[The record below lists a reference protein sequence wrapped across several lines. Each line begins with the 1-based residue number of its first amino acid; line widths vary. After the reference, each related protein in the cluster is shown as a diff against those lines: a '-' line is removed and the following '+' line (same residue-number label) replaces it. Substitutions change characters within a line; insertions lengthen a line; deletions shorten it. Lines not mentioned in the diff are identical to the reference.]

1 MTSSETRAG
10 RLLSAE
16 AIAAIP
22 LWLALVP
29 VMVLIVLLVLNVG
42 YFGDRPATATTPAR
56 EYSGFGDDATF
67 GANQIAL
74 LFAAAVAAV
83 CGWFRGT
90 PVSACIA
97 ASTAN
102 IASSLTAIL
111 ILLMIGGLLGT
122 WMISGI
128 IPAMVYYGMQILSPA
143 AFLVLALLI
152 CSVVSVATGSSWTTV
167 GCLGVPLLIIG
178 QSMGFAPAVVA
189 GAVISGAYFG
199 DKISPLSDTTN
210 LAPAMAGTD
219 LYTHVR
225 YMFRT
230 TIPSMT
236 ITIILFAI
244 MNWRADYRDP
254 AAGGAEML
262 ALIDREFNL
271 SPWLFAV
278 PMLVIGMVACRV
290 DPVVSLFVAML
301 LGAAVAVAFQPSVI
315 SRLSQTA
322 VGEPIPALSAEGGEA
337 DANGEGET
345 RLAEAYGW
353 KAYRAAV
360 VAMAKPTRIE
370 TGNRQANELLKGKGM
385 EGMLNTIWLVF
396 CSMCFGGAMEA
407 TGFLQRITQPLV
419 AMARSTGSL
428 VAATASSCVVVNLT
442 ASDQYLAIVVPG
454 RMFRQAYADRGLAP
468 QNLSRTLED
477 AGTVTSPLIPW
488 NTCGATQAAVL
499 GIGAFTYAPYAF
511 FNWISPLMTIT
522 VAFLGIGIAR
532 LATGSD
538 GEGRTQ

>member
-1 MTSSETRAG
+1 VTSSEPRSG
-10 RLLSAE
+10 QLLSAE

-29 VMVLIVLLVLNVG
+29 VLVLIVLLVLNVG
-42 YFGDRPATATTPAR
+42 YFSDGDKFP
-56 EYSGFGDDATF
+56 GFGSDATY

-74 LFAAAVAAV
+74 LAAAAVATV
-83 CGWFRGT
+83 CGVFRGT

-97 ASTAN
+97 ASTVN

-152 CSVVSVATGSSWTTV
+152 CSAVSVATGSSWTTV

-178 QSMGFAPAVVA
+178 QSMGFNPAVVA

-225 YMFRT
+225 YMFWT
-230 TIPSMT
+230 TIPTMT
-236 ITIILFAI
+236 ITLILFAI
-244 MNWRADYRDP
+244 MNWRTEYRDP
-254 AAGGAEML
+254 TAGGAEML

-278 PMLVIGMVACRV
+278 PVLVIGMVACRI
-290 DPVVSLFVAML
+290 DPVVSLFLAMI
-301 LGAAVAVAFQPSVI
+301 LGAAVAVAFQPSVV
-315 SRLSQTA
+315 SRLADTP
-322 VGEPIPALSAEGGEA
+322 VGESMSG
-337 DANGEGET
+337 
-345 RLAEAYGW
+345 LAEPAAGTAPATDSPSSEAYAW

-360 VAMAKPTRIE
+360 LSMAKPSSIS
-370 TGNRQANELLKGKGM
+370 TGNEQADALLSGRGM

-428 VAATASSCVVVNLT
+428 VAATAASCVVVNLT

-454 RMFRQAYADRGLAP
+454 RMFRKAFADRGLAP

-488 NTCGATQAAVL
+488 NTCGATQASVL
-499 GIGAFTYAPYAF
+499 GVAAFTYAPYAF
-511 FNWISPLMTIT
+511 FNWISPLMTILI
-522 VAFLGIGIAR
+522 AYLGIGIAR
-532 LATGSD
+532 IAIRNGKSD
-538 GEGRTQ
+538 Q

>member
-1 MTSSETRAG
+1 MSQTEVRSGQLMSD
-10 RLLSAE
+10 E
-16 AIAAIP
+16 AVAAIP
-22 LWLALVP
+22 LWLALLP
-29 VMVLIVLLVLNVG
+29 VLVLIALLVLNVG
-42 YFGDRPATATTPAR
+42 YFADGGKYP
-56 EYSGFGDDATF
+56 GFGSDATY

-74 LFAAAVAAV
+74 LVAAAVAAV
-83 CGWFRGT
+83 CGLFRGT
-90 PVSACIA
+90 PVSASIA
-97 ASTAN
+97 ASTTN

-128 IPAMVYYGMQILSPA
+128 VPAMVYYGMQILSPA

-167 GCLGVPLLIIG
+167 GTLGVPLLIIG
-178 QSMGFAPAVVA
+178 RSMGFDDAIVA

-225 YMFRT
+225 YMFWT
-230 TIPSMT
+230 TIPTMT

-244 MNWRADYRDP
+244 MNWRTEYRDP
-254 AAGGAEML
+254 TAGGAEML

-271 SPWLFAV
+271 SPWLFVV
-278 PMLVIGMVACRV
+278 PVLVIGMVACRI

-315 SRLSQTA
+315 
-322 VGEPIPALSAEGGEA
+322 E
-337 DANGEGET
+337 
-345 RLAEAYGW
+345 RLAVTGIGESMPGLVDGAAPAAIPSPAVEPRDDEAYGW
-353 KAYRAAV
+353 KAYRAATI
-360 VAMAKPTRIE
+360 AMAKPTSIA
-370 TGNRQANELLKGKGM
+370 TGNDQADALLNGKGM

-428 VAATASSCVVVNLT
+428 IAATATSCVVVNLT

-454 RMFRQAYADRGLAP
+454 RMFRKAFADRGLAP

-488 NTCGATQAAVL
+488 NTCGATQASVL
-499 GIGAFTYAPYAF
+499 GVAAFTYAPFAF
-511 FNWISPLMTIT
+511 FNWISPLMTILI
-522 VAFLGIGIAR
+522 AYLGIGIAR
-532 LATGSD
+532 IAIQNGKSD
-538 GEGRTQ
+538 K